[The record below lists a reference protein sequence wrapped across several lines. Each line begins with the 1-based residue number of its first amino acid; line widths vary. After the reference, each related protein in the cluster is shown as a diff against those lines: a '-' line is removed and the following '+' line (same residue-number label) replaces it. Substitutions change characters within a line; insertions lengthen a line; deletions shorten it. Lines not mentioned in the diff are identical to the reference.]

1 MKMKEVLEQTDLTDR
16 AVRLYMENGLVSP
29 SCSENYAGRK
39 NIEFSENDVE
49 ALKNVATL
57 RKAGFSISEIKLLK
71 QGSVP
76 CRKTVAEFIEKTT
89 TKIESDKSVV
99 ERLEAVVMAE
109 DLSIETICES
119 LNSATEE
126 KEIPESDIKLSLA
139 EKIEKCTFTILGV
152 IGLVYMFTNIL
163 YIVLLCKLNFDYLY
177 PSVKN
182 LDWYFFAK
190 LFIVIFVVASC
201 IYLLLYYRRRKI
213 FTPNKKRLIRHIL
226 ISVISILLSIPFFF
240 NSVYSIFS
248 PNACSKTTS
257 PNDYLI
263 VDEFAKDDRI
273 TNFFPSEI
281 HDYASYSHNIPN
293 LLLFLPDTY
302 PNSTKYYYK
311 YYQDFFGGNEFVK
324 IHTEW
329 KLIDKYKEY
338 SDFPEYYNKYKD
350 KYLNMEFDQ
359 PVTIVTKGDWQY
371 VYYDDS
377 SENNWDKR
385 YLYRIFAYNDKTET
399 VRFIYTARYIKDPVD
414 SAESIIPDYINMHW

>member
-29 SCSENYAGRK
+29 SCNENYAGRK

-89 TKIESDKSVV
+89 AKIESDKAVV
-99 ERLEAVVMAE
+99 EKLEAVVTDE
-109 DLSIETICES
+109 NLSVEKICES

-152 IGLVYMFTNIL
+152 IGLVYMFANIL
-163 YIVLLCKLNFDYLY
+163 YISLLCKLNFDYLY

-263 VDEFAKDDRI
+263 VDEFAEDDRI

-311 YYQDFFGGNEFVK
+311 YYQDFFGGNEFVE
-324 IHTEW
+324 IHAEW

-359 PVTIVTKGDWQY
+359 PVTIVTKGDWQC

-414 SAESIIPDYINMHW
+414 SADTIIPQYINMNW

>member
-1 MKMKEVLEQTDLTDR
+1 MKMKDVIQQTDLTDR

-29 SCSENYAGRK
+29 SCNESYAGRK
-39 NIEFSENDVE
+39 NIEFSEEDIE

-57 RKAGFSISEIKLLK
+57 RKAGFSISEIKTLK

-76 CRKTVAEFIEKTT
+76 CRKTVEEFIEKTSV
-89 TKIESDKSVV
+89 KIESDKAVV
-99 ERLEAVVMAE
+99 EKLEAVVMSE

-139 EKIEKCTFTILGV
+139 EKIEKRFFTALGL
-152 IGLVYMFTNIL
+152 IGLVYMFANIL
-163 YIVLLCKLNFDYLY
+163 YISLLCMFNFDYLY
-177 PSVKN
+177 PSVKTVD
-182 LDWYFFAK
+182 LYFFAK
-190 LFIVIFVVASC
+190 VFIALFVVASC
-201 IYLLLYYRRRKI
+201 IYLLLYYRRKI
-213 FTPNKKRLIRHIL
+213 FTPSKKRIVSHIL
-226 ISVISILLSIPFFF
+226 ISVVSILLSIPFFF

-257 PNDYLI
+257 PKDYLI
-263 VDEFAKDDRI
+263 IDEFAQDDRI
-273 TNFFPSEI
+273 TDFFPSEI
-281 HDYASYSHNIPN
+281 HGYASYSHYIPN
-293 LLLFLPDTY
+293 LLIDLPDTY

-311 YYQDFFGGNEFVK
+311 YYQDFFGGNEFVE
-324 IHTEW
+324 IHAEW
-329 KLIDKYKEY
+329 KLVDKYKEY

-350 KYLNMEFDQ
+350 KYLNMEFDK
-359 PVTIVTKGDWQY
+359 PVTIITKGDWQC

-399 VRFIYTARYIKDPVD
+399 VRFIYTSRYIKDPVD
-414 SAESIIPDYINMHW
+414 SAESIIPDYINMTW